1 MKRAKEV
8 KVVNAES
15 TLCEYG
21 TLKPVQV
28 ILRRGRKRGRSRR
41 DETNW
46 DTLYVYMEMS
56 QRNPMYNYYILIKL
70 LK

>member
-56 QRNPMYNYYILIKL
+56 Q
-70 LK
+70 